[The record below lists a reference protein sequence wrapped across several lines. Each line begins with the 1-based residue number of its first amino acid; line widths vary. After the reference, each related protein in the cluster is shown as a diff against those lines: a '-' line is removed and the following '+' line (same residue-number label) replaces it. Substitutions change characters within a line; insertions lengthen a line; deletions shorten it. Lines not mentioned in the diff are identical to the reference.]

1 VLRDDPSLDYWF
13 LRRFYR
19 NAVGFLGY
27 KGEGIGRSLGYVP
40 QVFRDEGRVPT
51 AGEWTKLEVPLDELV
66 GAGNTFDGIG
76 FVQRGGRVFW
86 GRTSVV
92 FPESAETVLW
102 GDSLG
107 EALERLA
114 HVRIRVGGLRKG
126 ADVRVL
132 FEDRS
137 ITADDGYFEDDFRG
151 EDLYQRYGG
160 AEGYGDTPVALHVY
174 EVP

>member
-19 NAVGFLGY
+19 NAVGFIGY
-27 KGEGIGRSLGYVP
+27 KGEGMARSLGYVP
-40 QVFRDEGRVPT
+40 QAFRDTGSVPP
-51 AGEWTKLEVPLDELV
+51 AGEWTKLEIALDTLV
-66 GAGNTFDGIG
+66 SAGKTFDGVG

-86 GRTSVV
+86 GRSSVV
-92 FPESAETVLW
+92 SPDGVETVLW

-107 EALERLA
+107 ESPERLV
-114 HVRIRVGGLRKG
+114 HVRLAVGGLAAG
-126 ADVRVL
+126 AKVRVL

-137 ITADDGYFEDDFRG
+137 VAAAEGYFEDDFRG

-160 AEGYGDTPVALHVY
+160 AEGYGDTPVSLHVY
-174 EVP
+174 EIP